1 MAFEIEH
8 DWQANL
14 ATPRA
19 RIGERAKNKL
29 LIILC
34 LVWVCLGLIGHQPW
48 KPLESTSISIIAS
61 QLAGEQLLAPVAI
74 GRTNIENPPL
84 YYWSAAGLG
93 FVLKPILSLHDA
105 ARLATG
111 VWMAL
116 TLLFVGMTSRELWGR
131 GAGRQATFALLG
143 CLGLIYSAHLLSP
156 ETAGLTAYAMG
167 FYALALSHRRPYR
180 AAALLGLGMVIGFLS
195 TGFSP
200 FLVLLL
206 TALLLPVAFSSWR
219 NQRHFFV
226 IVMAVLLAAPIILLW
241 NFLVWQQAPDL
252 LITWWQV
259 YFGNFNHNYYGYFFN
274 ALAWFALPVW
284 PIALWGLWR
293 YRAHLL
299 VKPKFQLTLMFFV
312 VALCVIG
319 SIADR
324 REIYALPL
332 LLPIVALA
340 GGSIETMKR
349 GATGLL
355 NWFGLILFSILS
367 FILWLGWLAFV
378 SGWPAKLNM
387 RMQYLSGLA
396 DANVNWLTFILGL
409 LATLAWLF
417 IIINTKRS
425 NRAALTTWAV
435 GVTMVWALLM
445 TLWLPWIDSARS
457 YQQVFGAV
465 KTALPKHACVNTKYL
480 SGSELSLLHYY
491 TGIKG
496 IAVENAQRADCDI
509 YLVQDSSYKNRF
521 EPGNNWKQIWQGK
534 RATDK
539 RGAGYRLFKFK
550 Q

>member
-34 LVWVCLGLIGHQPW
+34 LVWVCLGLMGHQPW
-48 KPLESTSISIIAS
+48 KPLESTSISLITS
-61 QLAGEQLLAPVAI
+61 QLAGEQLLTPVAI
-74 GRTNIENPPL
+74 GRSNIENPPL
-84 YYWSAAGLG
+84 YYWSAASLG
-93 FVLKPILSLHDA
+93 FLLKPILSLHDA
-105 ARLATG
+105 SRLATG
-111 VWMAL
+111 IWMAF

-143 CLGLIYSAHLLSP
+143 CLGLVYSAHLLTP
-156 ETAGLTAYAMG
+156 EIAGLTAYAMG
-167 FYALALSHRRPYR
+167 FYALALSNRRPYR
-180 AAALLGLGMVIGFLS
+180 AAALLALAMTIGFLS

-200 FLVLLL
+200 LLVLLV
-206 TALLLPVAFSSWR
+206 TSILLPLCFTAWR
-219 NQRHFFV
+219 NRRHGFMLL
-226 IVMAVLLAAPIILLW
+226 MAILLAAPIISMW
-241 NFLVWQQAPDL
+241 NFLAWRHSPEL
-252 LITWWQV
+252 LATWWQV
-259 YFGNFNHNYYGYFFN
+259 YFSNFDHNYYSYFLN
-274 ALAWFALPVW
+274 ILSWFALPVW
-284 PIALWGLWR
+284 PIAFWGLWR
-293 YRAHLL
+293 YRAHLFA
-299 VKPKFQLTLMFFV
+299 KPKFQLIIMLFFV
-312 VALCVIG
+312 SLCVLG
-319 SIADR
+319 SVADR

-355 NWFGLILFSILS
+355 NWFGLILFSLLS
-367 FILWLGWLAFV
+367 FILWLGWLAFIT
-378 SGWPAKLNM
+378 GWPARLNV

-396 DANVNWLTFILGL
+396 TANINWITFILGL

-457 YQQVFGAV
+457 YAAVFSELKAV
-465 KTALPKHACVNTKYL
+465 MPRHACVNTKNL
-480 SGSELSLLHYY
+480 STTELGLLHYHA
-491 TGIKG
+491 GV
-496 IAVENAQRADCDI
+496 IAIPANAAQKLDCDL
-509 YLVQDSSYKNRF
+509 YLIQDSSSKNRDQ
-521 EPGNNWKQIWQGK
+521 PGDNWQLIWSGK
-534 RATDK
+534 RVTDK
-539 RGAGYRLFKFK
+539 RGAGYRLFKFI